1 MKCPVCVLVPCPGRF
16 FILTI
21 CMRVCVHACVM
32 VAHMKLLNF
41 KPFSSSMTYM
51 QHIGRTCFN
60 ICSFLQ

>member
-21 CMRVCVHACVM
+21 CVCACVM

-51 QHIGRTCFN
+51 QRIGRTCFN